1 MEFLGDGCIC
11 VGVVVGVV
19 FVLGLMFRG
28 GFDVFVGDND
38 MLIFLPWCLWVL

>member
-1 MEFLGDGCIC
+1 MAFLGDECIC

-28 GFDVFVGDND
+28 
-38 MLIFLPWCLWVL
+38 VLMCSLVMVTC